1 MAVLNAERF
10 IEPVV
15 VSEGDRFPFTLHL
28 EELRRRIL
36 RSLLWTILGA
46 GVTFQFAS
54 WILSWLLQPVGK
66 VVFLS
71 PVEPFLLH
79 LKVAFLGGIF
89 LSAPLIAWEIWGF
102 LSPALRLHERR
113 VGLFLVPVSVGLFFL
128 GGWFGWSWLLPAALS
143 FLLQF
148 QSEGL
153 APMLT
158 AGNTIPFIG
167 WLVLGSGIA
176 FQIPV
181 VVGVL
186 ARLGVVRPVQLLRQ
200 WRPAFLGILVFAA
213 VITPTPDIA
222 TQLLLAIPI
231 GVLYLGS
238 VGIAC
243 WVRKGDPTTSVD
255 ETDVS

>member
-1 MAVLNAERF
+1 MAALNAQRF

-15 VSEGDRFPFTLHL
+15 VAQEERLPFTFHL
-28 EELRRRIL
+28 EELRRRAL
-36 RSLLWTILGA
+36 RSILWATLGA
-46 GVTFQFAS
+46 GVTFQFAPG
-54 WILSWLLQPVGK
+54 ILSWLLQPVGK
-66 VVFLS
+66 VAFLS
-71 PVEPFLLH
+71 PAEPFLLH

-89 LSAPLIAWEIWGF
+89 LGAPLIAWEIWGF

-113 VGLFLVPVSVGLFFL
+113 VILFLVPMSVGLFFL
-128 GGWFGWSWLLPAALS
+128 GGWFGWRWLLPAALS
-143 FLLQF
+143 FLLTF
-148 QSEGL
+148 RSEL
-153 APMLT
+153 LTPMLT
-158 AGNTIPFIG
+158 VGSTIPFIG

-186 ARLGVVRPVQLLRQ
+186 ARLGVVRPVHLLRQ
-200 WRPAFLGILVFAA
+200 WRPAFLAILVFAA

-243 WVRKGDPTTSVD
+243 CWVRKGDPLRAN
-255 ETDVS
+255 